1 MAKARFEWHPE
12 KDEENQ
18 QKHGVSFVRAQYA
31 FADPLL
37 VIAEDVGHSHSEQR
51 FFCFGEV
58 DGGVLTVRFTYRD
71 AVIRIIGA
79 GYWRKGKT
87 LYERKNKI
95 HR

>member
-31 FADPLL
+31 FADPLR

-58 DGGVLTVRFTYRD
+58 DGGVLTV
-71 AVIRIIGA
+71 
-79 GYWRKGKT
+79 
-87 LYERKNKI
+87 
-95 HR
+95 